1 MIPSMNNPNPLIPQ
15 GSLLEQQ
22 ARTKP
27 HLRIALFIVA
37 VHVVF
42 LGLLLM
48 QGCKRE
54 NDPLEMAESA
64 TNDSPFGIPDQST
77 LFDSNVSSGLELGT
91 PRDPASSMADPEGG
105 LDQRTLDPLGEG
117 PATNPVAAPVVP
129 TPVPAPT
136 PVVTREHV
144 VVPGDTFYMIAKH
157 YGVTVAAISN
167 ANPNV
172 DPNRLRPQQRLI
184 IPPPG
189 PAVSSRPAEELPTGV
204 EIYEVKR
211 GDTLT
216 GIART
221 HSTTM
226 SAIRQLNGITT
237 DRIYAGQ
244 KLKLPPKTN
253 AVSAPQNP

>member
-1 MIPSMNNPNPLIPQ
+1 MNNPNPLIPQ

-22 ARTKP
+22 ARAKP

-54 NDPLEMAESA
+54 NDPLELADNN
-64 TNDSPFGIPDQST
+64 TNNFPLGTPDQST
-77 LFDSNVSSGLELGT
+77 LFDSNVANGIDLT
-91 PRDPASSMADPEGG
+91 PREPARGTLDPEGG
-105 LDQRTLDPLGEG
+105 FAQRTLDPAPEEATNVIPSTVMPTPEPTPA
-117 PATNPVAAPVVP
+117 PATSSLVA
-129 TPVPAPT
+129 
-136 PVVTREHV
+136 REHV
-144 VVPGDTFYMIAKH
+144 VAPGDTFYGLAQQ
-157 YGVTVAAISN
+157 YGVTASAIAK
-167 ANPNV
+167 ANPNA
-172 DPNRLRPQQRLI
+172 DPNRLRPKQRLI
-184 IPPPG
+184 IPPP
-189 PAVSSRPAEELPTGV
+189 PAPAASTTAEALPAGT

-211 GDTLT
+211 GDTLS
-216 GIART
+216 GIARA

-226 SAIRQLNGITT
+226 SAIRELNGITT

-253 AVSAPQNP
+253 AVTAPQNP